1 VEEER
6 VVQSLLDA
14 LRNSGPVM
22 PGTEKKVRRL
32 VHRLKMESADAEALL
47 GMLRQIRWK
56 LGHTE
61 EI

>member
-1 VEEER
+1 
-6 VVQSLLDA
+6 
-14 LRNSGPVM
+14 M
-22 PGTEKKVRRL
+22 PGTEMKVRRL
-32 VHRLKMESADAEALL
+32 VHRLKMESHDAEALL